1 MAILEIRQKIHQKID
16 QLLPD
21 QLNLLAEFLDFLQ
34 FKSADTLTSKVE
46 LTERQAGLHP
56 GAFIISDDFDAP
68 LPDSFWLGE
77 DEAST

>member
-1 MAILEIRQKIHQKID
+1 MTSLETRQKIYRQIE

-34 FKSADTLTSKVE
+34 FKGNQSSASA
-46 LTERQAGLHP
+46 RQPAKRKPGLHP
-56 GAFIISDDFDAP
+56 GAFVTSDDFNDP

-77 DEAST
+77 E

>member
-1 MAILEIRQKIHQKID
+1 MTTLETRQKIYQQIE

-34 FKSADTLTSKVE
+34 FKHNKPSTPTQQPSK
-46 LTERQAGLHP
+46 RKPGLHP
-56 GAFIISDDFDAP
+56 GAFVMNDDFDDP

-77 DEAST
+77 E

>member
-1 MAILEIRQKIHQKID
+1 MTFLEIRQKIHQQID

-34 FKSADTLTSKVE
+34 FKWSKPSVSAVRPG
-46 LTERQAGLHP
+46 ERQPGLHP
-56 GAFIISDDFDAP
+56 GAFVISDDFDAP

-77 DEAST
+77 E

>member
-1 MAILEIRQKIHQKID
+1 MTVLEIRKKLHQQID

-34 FKSADTLTSKVE
+34 FKKAKPLSSVALSD
-46 LTERQAGLHP
+46 ERQPGLHP
-56 GAFIISDDFDAP
+56 GAFVISDDFDDP

-77 DEAST
+77 E

>member
-1 MAILEIRQKIHQKID
+1 MTVLEIRKKLHQQID

-34 FKSADTLTSKVE
+34 FKKAKPLSSVAPS
-46 LTERQAGLHP
+46 TERQPGLHP
-56 GAFIISDDFDAP
+56 GAFVISDDFDDP

-77 DEAST
+77 E